1 MFQKW
6 LEAFHTVATSGGFT
20 KAAEILRVGQP
31 TVSTHVKSLEDY
43 FRVELFYRH
52 GRAIELTPTGKALA
66 TITRGMYGHQ
76 NEALTLLHAARN
88 LDFGQLLFN
97 AVGPFDVMEILDVF
111 RRKHPRISTNVTI
124 GFEGE
129 ILEGLRDFIF
139 DIGIL
144 GREVSDSDYHCEFY
158 NQHKVLVIAHIDHPL
173 TKLKQVHLDDLQ
185 GCDAILRP
193 DFSTTRQ
200 AFNHALREA
209 GVAVNTVMEINSREA
224 AREAVL
230 RGFGIGV
237 VSETEYAPAPSIK
250 VLPLDTNSMHTRA
263 YIVCRKERLDRP
275 LIHAFFDTARS
286 LEPSQKGAEALIR

>member
-1 MFQKW
+1 MIQKW

-20 KAAEILRVGQP
+20 RAAEILHVGQP

-43 FRVELFYRH
+43 FRIELFYRH
-52 GRAIELTPTGKALA
+52 GRTIELTPTGKALA

-76 NEALTLLHAARN
+76 KEALTLLHAAGN
-88 LDFGQLLFN
+88 LEFGQLLFN

-111 RRKHPRISTNVTI
+111 RRKYAGISTNVTI

-129 ILEGLRDFIF
+129 ILEGLRDFVF

-144 GREVSDSDYHCEFY
+144 GREVYDSDFYCEFY
-158 NQHKVLVIAHIDHPL
+158 NEHKVLVIAHMDHPL
-173 TKLKQVHLDDLQ
+173 TKLKQVHLSDLE

-200 AFNHALREA
+200 AFNQALDEA
-209 GVAVNTVMEINSREA
+209 GVKVNTVMEINSREA

-250 VLPLDTNSMHTRA
+250 VLPLDTNSMHTKA

-275 LIHAFFDTARS
+275 LIHAFYETARS
-286 LEPSQKGAEALIR
+286 LESSEKGVDALVH